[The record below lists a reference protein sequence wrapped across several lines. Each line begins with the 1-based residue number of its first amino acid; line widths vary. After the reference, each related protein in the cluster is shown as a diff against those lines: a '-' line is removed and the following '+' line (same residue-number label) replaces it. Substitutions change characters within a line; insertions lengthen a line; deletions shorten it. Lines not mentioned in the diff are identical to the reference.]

1 MIDIM
6 MGKGN
11 TPPSIYIQNQNNIV
25 IKQDTVPISKQ
36 PRLTNSLQKTSSPR
50 IDPILKLSTEVPN
63 AEGAAVGRGEA

>member
-11 TPPSIYIQNQNNIV
+11 TPPSIYIQNQNDIV

-36 PRLTNSLQKTSSPR
+36 PRLTNSL
-50 IDPILKLSTEVPN
+50 
-63 AEGAAVGRGEA
+63 